1 MELINTRDMSKK
13 DGLQCVTFHLGDEMY
28 GIDMRYLQE
37 IIRVPDVVKVP
48 GTPSHIRGLA
58 NLRGTIL
65 TIVDCRLRLGLQRK
79 EDTEASRVIVLTAG
93 NKKLGY
99 VVDEVVGVISIHE
112 DEIEKGSGSETAADF
127 VEGIAKIE
135 KGKKLVVL
143 LDAKKLLNLR
153 EGETIKEGIEV
164 SKNNIVNIVQESEKK
179 NADAANGEQLQM
191 ISFKIGEEEYGIEVG
206 SVQEIVR
213 FSGEVSEVPNT
224 PPYILGVISLRNK
237 VLPIV
242 SLRRL
247 FNMEECSFD
256 ERSRIVVTS
265 IEENGFS
272 YTVGLRVDLVLEV
285 LRIDRV
291 AVAPVPPL
299 LKAKD
304 SEEISGICKLNEGS
318 RLVYVLDPKKLF
330 SYRLRESADI
340 LRTQDGDERMKVVDA
355 KDEEE
360 QLVSFLVDGI
370 ECAFPIEDVREI
382 IRPTEIIAV
391 PKAPDFVEGVIN
403 LRGTIVPVIDLR
415 KKFGLKE
422 KNRDDRNRIVIVEIS
437 GRHTGLIVDS
447 VKEVLKVRHSQIE
460 DTPEILMDEID
471 QRFMKGIAKFDGA
484 NRMIILLSVEEVL
497 SGKEKRELMAI
508 DEADN

>member
-1 MELINTRDMSKK
+1 MELINTK
-13 DGLQCVTFHLGDEMY
+13 DVARKNGLQCVTFHLGDEIY

-48 GTPSHIRGLA
+48 GTPSYIRGLA

-65 TIVDCRLRLGLQRK
+65 AIVDCRLRLGLK
-79 EDTEASRVIVLTAG
+79 GNEDTEASRVIVLTAG

-99 VVDEVVGVISIHE
+99 VVDQVVGVISIHE
-112 DEIEKGSGSETAADF
+112 EEIEKGAGSETAADF

-135 KGKKLVVL
+135 KGKKLVML
-143 LDAKKLLNLR
+143 LDAKKLLNFR
-153 EGETIKEGIEV
+153 DGETIKEEVEV
-164 SKNNIVNIVQESEKK
+164 SKNNIIDIVQESEKK
-179 NADAANGEQLQM
+179 NADATGEQLEM

-265 IEENGFS
+265 ISENGFT
-272 YTVGLRVDLVLEV
+272 YAVGLKVDLVLEV
-285 LRIDRV
+285 LRIDKV
-291 AVAPVPPL
+291 AVTPVPPL
-299 LKAKD
+299 LKTKD

-318 RLVYVLDPKKLF
+318 RLVYILDPKKLF
-330 SYRLRESADI
+330 SHRLRESADI
-340 LRTQDGDERMKVVDA
+340 LRAQGGDEEMKVVDT
-355 KDEEE
+355 KEEEE
-360 QLVSFLVDGI
+360 QLVTFLVDGI
-370 ECAFPIEDVREI
+370 ECAFSIEDVREI

-437 GRHTGLIVDS
+437 GRHTGLVVDS
-447 VKEVLKVRHSQIE
+447 VKEVVKIGHSQIE

-471 QRFMKGIAKFDGA
+471 QRFIKGIAKFDET

-497 SGKEKRELMAI
+497 SGKEKKELMAI

>member
-1 MELINTRDMSKK
+1 MELINTK
-13 DGLQCVTFHLGDEMY
+13 DVARKNGLQCVTFHLGDEIY

-48 GTPSHIRGLA
+48 GTPSYIRGLA

-65 TIVDCRLRLGLQRK
+65 PIVDCRLRLGLKRN

-99 VVDEVVGVISIHE
+99 VVDQVVGVISIHE
-112 DEIEKGSGSETAADF
+112 KEIEKGSGSETAADF

-135 KGKKLVVL
+135 KGKKLIML
-143 LDAKKLLNLR
+143 LDAKKLLNFR
-153 EGETIKEGIEV
+153 DGETIKEEVEV
-164 SKNNIVNIVQESEKK
+164 SKNNTINIFQESEKK
-179 NADAANGEQLQM
+179 NADANGEQLEM

-265 IEENGFS
+265 INENGFTS
-272 YTVGLRVDLVLEV
+272 TVGLKVDLVLEV

-291 AVAPVPPL
+291 AVTPVPPL
-299 LKAKD
+299 LKTKD
-304 SEEISGICKLNEGS
+304 SEEISGICKLNEGN
-318 RLVYVLDPKKLF
+318 RLVYILDPKKLF
-330 SYRLRESADI
+330 SHRLRESADI
-340 LRTQDGDERMKVVDA
+340 LRAQGGDEEMKVVDT
-355 KDEEE
+355 KEEEE
-360 QLVSFLVDGI
+360 QLVTFLVDGI
-370 ECAFPIEDVREI
+370 ECAFSIEDVREI

-437 GRHTGLIVDS
+437 GRHTGLVVDS
-447 VKEVLKVRHSQIE
+447 VKEVVKIGHSQIE

-471 QRFMKGIAKFDGA
+471 QRFIKGIAKFDET

-497 SGKEKRELMAI
+497 SGKEKKELMAI

>member
-1 MELINTRDMSKK
+1 MELVNTKDMSREN
-13 DGLQCVTFHLGDEMY
+13 GLQCVTFHLGDEMY

-48 GTPSHIRGLA
+48 STPSYIRGLA

-65 TIVDCRLRLGLQRK
+65 TIVDCRLRLGLK
-79 EDTEASRVIVLTAG
+79 KNEDTEASRVIVLTAG

-99 VVDEVVGVISIHE
+99 VVDQVVGVISIHE

-135 KGKKLVVL
+135 KGKKLVML
-143 LDAKKLLNLR
+143 LDAEKLLNFH
-153 EGETIKEGIEV
+153 EGETVREGAEV
-164 SKNNIVNIVQESEKK
+164 SKNNIIGIVQESEKK
-179 NADAANGEQLQM
+179 NADANGEQLQM

-285 LRIDRV
+285 LRIDKV

-318 RLVYVLDPKKLF
+318 RLVYILDPKKLF
-330 SYRLRESADI
+330 SHRLRESANI
-340 LRTQDGDERMKVVDA
+340 LRTQGGDEEMKVVDA

-422 KNRDDRNRIVIVEIS
+422 ENRDDRNRIVIVEIS

-447 VKEVLKVRHSQIE
+447 VKEVLKVGHSQIE

-471 QRFMKGIAKFDGA
+471 QRFIKGIAKFDGA

-497 SGKEKRELMAI
+497 SGKEKKELMAI